1 MKKILL
7 ALCILLVAVASS
19 AAVDSR
25 DFTGVL
31 NDAPYKIRVPQNWN
45 GELLMYAHGYGY
57 TERLDQRNWF
67 NYSYADA
74 APDTYVAPDGST
86 MEDILLERGY
96 ALAGTAFRG
105 SGYQVKDGMH
115 NLISLAG
122 YFNELAG
129 KPSRTILIGYS
140 MGGLM
145 ALKSAESVQIYDGI
159 IAACAVSS
167 GASKSTDLKGA
178 FSMAYDV
185 LFNWPPAW
193 GNWYDVRN
201 DIDFITEVY
210 PILLAQLD
218 PTSDRFFENIAKFE
232 FLRVLL
238 DYPPEGFYAPPSWLA
253 SAMFF
258 ATQVLGELEAKA
270 KGPVIQNAD
279 HLYRL
284 SDEDKAYL
292 GSIGFTPAQI
302 EYLLAEMNARTTV
315 TAGNPQR
322 QYLEKYTDLTG
333 DLRRPVVSIHSV
345 YDGIANIAS
354 EGLLR
359 DAVAAA
365 HKDELLV
372 QAFTDGIYHCGFSG
386 DQLLSAI
393 DAMEYWLDE
402 GKKPGPE
409 FFPPN
414 FGADPGFLPPGYV
427 IPPWPIETK

>member
-7 ALCILLVAVASS
+7 ALCVLLVA
-19 AAVDSR
+19 AAPAAAGTQR
-25 DFTGVL
+25 FEGVL
-31 NDAPYKIRVPQNWN
+31 NDAPYKILVPDNWN

-57 TERLDQRNWF
+57 TERLDMSNWF

-74 APDTYVAPDGST
+74 APDTYIAPNGLK
-86 MEDILLERGY
+86 MEEILLGRGY

-105 SGYQVKDGMH
+105 IGYQVKDGMH
-115 NLISLAG
+115 DLISLAG
-122 YFNELAG
+122 LFSDLAG

-145 ALKSAESVQIYDGI
+145 ALKSAESVPIYDGI

-167 GASKSTDLKGA
+167 GASKSTDLTGA
-178 FSMAYDV
+178 FAMGYDV
-185 LFNWPPAW
+185 LFGWPPAW
-193 GNWYDVRN
+193 GKWYDVRN
-201 DIDFITEVY
+201 DIDFFTDVY
-210 PILLAQLD
+210 PVLLAQLD
-218 PTSDRFFENIAKFE
+218 PTSVDFFENIAKFE
-232 FLRVLL
+232 FLRVVL
-238 DYPPEGFYAPPSWLA
+238 DSPFEGFYQGPTWVGTR
-253 SAMFF
+253 MFF
-258 ATQVLGELEAKA
+258 ITQVMGELESKA
-270 KGPVIQNAD
+270 KGPVVQNAD
-279 HLYRL
+279 HVYLL
-284 SDEDKAYL
+284 SDGDRDYL
-292 GSIGFTPAQI
+292 KTFLGFTDPQI
-302 EYLLAEMNARTTV
+302 DFLLGEMNARTTV
-315 TAGNPQR
+315 TAGKPQR
-322 QYLEKYTDLTG
+322 HYLAKYADITG

-365 HKDELLV
+365 NKEGMLV
-372 QAFTDGIYHCGFSG
+372 QAFTDGVYHCGFSS

-414 FGADPGFLPPGYV
+414 FGENPGFLPPGYV
-427 IPPWPIETK
+427 IPPWPIGKK